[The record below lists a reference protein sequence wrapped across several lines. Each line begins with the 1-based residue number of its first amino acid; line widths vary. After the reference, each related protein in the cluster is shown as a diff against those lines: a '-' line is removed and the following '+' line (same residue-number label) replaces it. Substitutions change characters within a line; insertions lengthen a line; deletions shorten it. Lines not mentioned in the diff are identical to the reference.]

1 MQYHHCHY
9 RVKIKRYRHTRTQAI
24 TANNIMNRNFKA
36 HRPLEKLVT
45 DITYIPFGSKMLYL
59 SSIIDLYNGES
70 IAYTLR
76 DTQDVSSVVDTRNQ
90 LPDIHESC
98 ILHSDQG
105 SVYTSKEYQI
115 HTKNKGI
122 TMSMSKKGTPTDN
135 APIESFDSS
144 LKCETFYLNP
154 ELKSS
159 TEIVSQTVIEYI
171 Q

>member
-1 MQYHHCHY
+1 MQLHHCQCH
-9 RVKIKRYRHTRTQAI
+9 VKIKRYCHTGIQAI
-24 TANNIMNRNFKA
+24 TANIIVNRNFKA
-36 HRPLEKLVT
+36 HRSLENLVT

-76 DTQDVSSVVDTRNQ
+76 DTQDVSSVVDTWNQ

-98 ILHSDQG
+98 ILHSNQG
-105 SVYTSKEYQI
+105 SVYTSKGYQLHI
-115 HTKNKGI
+115 KNKGI
-122 TMSMSKKGTPTDN
+122 TMSISQKGTPTDN
-135 APIESFDSS
+135 APIESFHSS

-159 TEIVSQTVIEYI
+159 TEILSQTVIEYI

>member
-1 MQYHHCHY
+1 MQHHHCQC
-9 RVKIKRYRHTRTQAI
+9 RVKIKRYRHTRAQTI

-59 SSIIDLYNGES
+59 SPIMDLYNGEI

-76 DTQDVSSVVDTRNQ
+76 DKQDVSSVLDTLNQ

-105 SVYTSKEYQI
+105 SSNLKVYCFWLIQKYLAPVLLIINLYIVCSFHI
-115 HTKNKGI
+115 D
-122 TMSMSKKGTPTDN
+122 TDDF
-135 APIESFDSS
+135 PH
-144 LKCETFYLNP
+144 
-154 ELKSS
+154 
-159 TEIVSQTVIEYI
+159 
-171 Q
+171 